1 MSYDKDREEGTSL
14 RADWEF
20 IYPAEEVA
28 AAAESKMK
36 HHSDRAA
43 WWDGEAKKAE
53 EALKSKGF
61 EYRERERSMGADLEI
76 VGDPEL
82 ARRVATCKQK
92 IREHSESEELYSTW
106 LRALKA
112 VTKRGKSQELTLT
125 IADIL
130 FFGL

>member
-1 MSYDKDREEGTSL
+1 
-14 RADWEF
+14 
-20 IYPAEEVA
+20 
-28 AAAESKMK
+28 
-36 HHSDRAA
+36 
-43 WWDGEAKKAE
+43 
-53 EALKSKGF
+53 
-61 EYRERERSMGADLEI
+61 MGADLEI

-82 ARRVATCKQK
+82 AKRVSTCKQK

>member
-1 MSYDKDREEGTSL
+1 MSYDEDRAEGTSM

-20 IYPAEEVA
+20 IYTAEEVA
-28 AAAESKMK
+28 AAAECKMK

-43 WWDGEAKKAE
+43 WWEGESKKAE
-53 EALKSKGF
+53 EDLKSKGF

-82 ARRVATCKQK
+82 AKRVSTCKQK
-92 IREHSESEELYSTW
+92 MREHRESEEQYSTW
-106 LRALKA
+106 VRALKA